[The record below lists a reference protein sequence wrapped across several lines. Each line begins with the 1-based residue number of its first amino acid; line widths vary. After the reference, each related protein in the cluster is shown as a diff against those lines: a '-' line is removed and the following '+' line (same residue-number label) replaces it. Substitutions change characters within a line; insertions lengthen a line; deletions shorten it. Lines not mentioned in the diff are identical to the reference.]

1 MMVFVFVC
9 LRVTSDN
16 INSKP
21 NKPKL
26 LNIVVNMMVFV
37 FVFFVF
43 EISTGQKLLLF

>member
-9 LRVTSDN
+9 LRVASENFTSN
-16 INSKP
+16 P

-43 EISTGQKLLLF
+43 EFRPGQKLLLL